1 MGNKPSRHVFGPVP
15 SRRLGAS
22 LGVDVVRFK
31 TCSYDCIYCQLGRT
45 TDHCAVAAG
54 IATPEEIAAEVR
66 EKLAAGPRPDWIT
79 FAGSGEPTLY
89 PRLGELI
96 ALLKPLGVPVAVITN
111 GSLLWR
117 EDAAAAC
124 ALADLVSPT
133 LVAGSEEIWRRVN
146 RPHESIGFARMVE
159 GLVRFRER
167 FRGQI
172 WLEVMLVAGVND
184 SDAEVRAVA
193 DVARRIRPDRV
204 QLNTVVRPPAESAAR
219 SVPPERLAELAPL
232 FDPPAEVVAEVPRS
246 GTEIGRKEAP
256 FDRLTARALSKVEG
270 QEAQSGDTQDAPER
284 SCASCASLRQ
294 DGSSPAKEN
303 VLALIGRH
311 PATADEVAMGLGV
324 AATEAKQ
331 LLAELAAEGRATS
344 AERGGRR
351 YWSAG

>member
-22 LGVDVVRFK
+22 LGVDVVSFK
-31 TCSYDCIYCQLGRT
+31 TCSYDCVYCQLGRT
-45 TDHCAVAAG
+45 TDHCAAAAG

-133 LVAGSEEIWRRVN
+133 LVAGSEEVWRRVN
-146 RPHESIGFARMVE
+146 RPHASIGFAQMVE

-167 FRGQI
+167 FRGQL

-184 SDAEVRAVA
+184 SDAEVRAIA
-193 DVARRIRPDRV
+193 DAARRVRPDRV
-204 QLNTVVRPPAESAAR
+204 QLNTVVRPPAESSAR
-219 SVPPERLAELAPL
+219 PVPPERLAELAAL

-246 GTEIGRKEAP
+246 GTETGRKEAQ
-256 FDRLTARALSKVEG
+256 K
-270 QEAQSGDTQDAPER
+270 AQRGDTQGAPER

-294 DGSSPAKEN
+294 DGSSPAKED

-311 PATADEVAMGLGV
+311 PATVEEVAMGLGI
-324 AATEAKQ
+324 AAAEADR

-351 YWSAG
+351 YWSAA